1 MNLGWMAWTLPSAAF
16 FVAIAAALAIL
27 TMAELR
33 WPTRAR
39 RGFLP
44 LVTTRGDRF
53 FISLLGAAFIHMAWL
68 AVTDANVLWATSISL
83 GAAIVLMRR
92 G

>member
-1 MNLGWMAWTLPSAAF
+1 MAWTLPSAVF
-16 FVAIAAALAIL
+16 FVAVAAAIVVM
-27 TMAELR
+27 TVAELR

-44 LVTTRGDRF
+44 LLTTRGDRF
-53 FISLLGAAFIHMAWL
+53 FISLLGAAFIHVLWL
-68 AVTDANVLWATSISL
+68 ALAGAALWWASMISL
-83 GAAIVLMRR
+83 GAAIVLMRW

>member
-1 MNLGWMAWTLPSAAF
+1 MNLGWMAWTFPSAVF
-16 FVAIAAALAIL
+16 FAAVALAIL
-27 TMAELR
+27 VMTIAELR

-44 LVTTRGDRF
+44 LTTTRGDRF
-53 FISLLGAAFIHMAWL
+53 FVSLLSAAFIHMLWL
-68 AVTDANVLWATSISL
+68 GVTDATLWWASLISL
-83 GAAIVLMRR
+83 GVAIVLMRW

>member
-1 MNLGWMAWTLPSAAF
+1 MNFGWMAWTLPSAVF
-16 FVAIAAALAIL
+16 FVALAAALVVM
-27 TMAELR
+27 TVAELV

-53 FISLLGAAFIHMAWL
+53 FVSLLSAAFVHVLWL
-68 AVTDANVLWATSISL
+68 AVADVTLWWASLISVAV
-83 GAAIVLMRR
+83 GIVLMRW

>member
-1 MNLGWMAWTLPSAAF
+1 MAWTLPSAVF
-16 FVAIAAALAIL
+16 FVAVAAAIVVM
-27 TMAELR
+27 TVAELR

-44 LVTTRGDRF
+44 LLTTRGDRF
-53 FISLLGAAFIHMAWL
+53 FISLLGAAFIHILWL
-68 AVTDANVLWATSISL
+68 ALAGSALWWASMISL
-83 GAAIVLMRR
+83 GAAIVLMRW

>member
-1 MNLGWMAWTLPSAAF
+1 MDLGWMAWTLPGAIF
-16 FVAIAAALAIL
+16 FTAVAVALVVL
-27 TMAELR
+27 TVAELV

-53 FISLLGAAFIHMAWL
+53 FVSLLSAAFIHVLWL
-68 AVTDANVLWATSISL
+68 AMTDVAVWWASLISL
-83 GAAIVLMRR
+83 AAAVVLMRW